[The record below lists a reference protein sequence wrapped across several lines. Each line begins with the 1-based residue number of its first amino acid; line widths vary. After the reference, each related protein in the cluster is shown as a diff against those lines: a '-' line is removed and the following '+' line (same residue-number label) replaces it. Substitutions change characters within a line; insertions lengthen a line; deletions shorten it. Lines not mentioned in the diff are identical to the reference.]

1 MGFLYETLKILQ
13 LMNTYI
19 KFVHSLSRLCG
30 TVATVLLISAIL
42 VIINMVVSRYVFN
55 LTTSWQTEY
64 VIYSL
69 AGATFIGC
77 PYVLLEKGHV
87 NVELLPHYLEY
98 KCNLILAI
106 ICSVLSLMFSILIF
120 VLACHMWFDAYIN
133 NHTTG
138 TLWNAPL
145 WKLYISLPIGFFV
158 MVLQYLADIISLITK
173 REMPFPPAKLEE
185 IIK

>member
-1 MGFLYETLKILQ
+1 
-13 LMNTYI
+13 MNTFI

-87 NVELLPHYLEY
+87 NVELLPHYLDY
-98 KCNLILAI
+98 KGKLILAI
-106 ICSVLSLMFSILIF
+106 ICSVLSLI
-120 VLACHMWFDAYIN
+120 V
-133 NHTTG
+133 
-138 TLWNAPL
+138 
-145 WKLYISLPIGFFV
+145 
-158 MVLQYLADIISLITK
+158 
-173 REMPFPPAKLEE
+173 
-185 IIK
+185 